1 MDLIKND
8 FPIKNLRNAAL
19 LVGEGN
25 LSHRVQED
33 SNDEL
38 GDLSKVFNKMIEDL
52 EQSKSVQK
60 D

>member
-1 MDLIKND
+1 MI

-25 LSHRVQED
+25 LSHRLQED

-60 D
+60 KRRLN